1 MGEEKTGHPG
11 TRKTRVGNP
20 GEATGRVTQSAC
32 VEVLDIRVKG
42 AANLALSFLAAKE
55 KGETR
60 VRQAVHRV
68 HEI

>member
-1 MGEEKTGHPG
+1 MG
-11 TRKTRVGNP
+11 R
-20 GEATGRVTQSAC
+20 ATQNAC
-32 VEVLDIRVKG
+32 VEVLDILLQG
-42 AANLALSFLAAKE
+42 ATNLALSFLAAKE